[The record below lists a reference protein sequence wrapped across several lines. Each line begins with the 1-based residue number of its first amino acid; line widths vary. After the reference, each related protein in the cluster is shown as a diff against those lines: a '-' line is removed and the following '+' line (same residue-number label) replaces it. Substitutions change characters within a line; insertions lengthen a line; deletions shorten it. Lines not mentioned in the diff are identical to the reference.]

1 MRKKFAI
8 VGKMHSGKTTLAKY
22 LIERDFTRIAFA
34 DPVKAVSAE
43 MLTTFVRFVDP
54 FSETTYTIDHMN
66 IMKGHPAIRKLL
78 QLVGTELGR
87 EWYGPESLWIDL
99 FQEAVANYEAEYHD
113 VYLIN
118 DDCRFVNEAERLSEM
133 GFTLVKLVRDETE
146 RILSVQHAVQR
157 DNPDLTIEQ
166 VCAKVDEMLAHPS
179 ETNVD
184 LIVPDIIIPS
194 VTVRQLEQI
203 ATEMEMLKLDEFL
216 QLNETRN
223 QQIGELFPSRTVDDR
238 TRV

>member
-22 LIERDFTRIAFA
+22 LVERNFTRVAFA
-34 DPVKAVSAE
+34 DPVKEVSARMLTAFVEFVYPFEVHQYTPE
-43 MLTTFVRFVDP
+43 MLNT
-54 FSETTYTIDHMN
+54 
-66 IMKGHPAIRKLL
+66 MKGHPAIRKLL

-87 EWYGPESLWIDL
+87 EWYGPDTIWIDL

-113 VYLIN
+113 VYLVN

-146 RILSVQHAVQR
+146 RILSVQNAIQR

-166 VCAKVDEMLAHPS
+166 VCAKVDEMLGHPS

-194 VTVRQLEQI
+194 VTIRQLEQI
-203 ATEMEMLKLDEFL
+203 ADEMSTLKLDEFL

-223 QQIGELFPSRTVDDR
+223 QQIGELFPSRTVDAR